1 MSFTDPKNPAKLRS
15 HQWYGRG
22 PSSFPERSRTL
33 QNGYAL
39 DEFIGR
45 PVIGIVNTWSDMNTC
60 HRHLRDRA
68 ADIKR
73 GVYQAGGFPVEL
85 PAMAVG
91 EIMMQPSSML
101 YRNFLAME
109 TEELLRCYPIDAVVL
124 MGGCDKT
131 TPALLMGAFSMD
143 LPLIYVPAGFML
155 AGHFRGNPVGVSDL
169 WRFGQ
174 ELRAGRFTL
183 PDAMELEQ
191 ANARSVGTCNA
202 MGTASTMTAIA
213 EALGLS
219 LPGAS
224 SLAAVDARAE
234 RLAAE
239 AGRRIVEMAWSD
251 SRPSAIV
258 TRESFLN
265 AVTVC
270 LALGGSTNAVIHLIA
285 MARRAGVELSLDD
298 FDRLARQIPVLLD
311 VQPAGKLLMEDYD
324 RAGGSRALLHRLEDL
339 LHKEALTVSSR
350 TLRENIQR
358 ATVHDDSVIRPLADP
373 VATEALAILRGN
385 LCPDGAVIKPSAA
398 SARLM
403 QHRGRAVLFDG
414 YEDLVAN
421 IDSPNRNIT
430 AASVLVLRNC
440 GPKGGPGMPECGMI
454 PIPARLAA
462 EGVNDM
468 VRISDA
474 RMSGTSYGTC
484 VLHIAPEAHIG
495 GPLALVRDG
504 DWIELDVPARRLT
517 LQVPDEELA
526 HRRESWAPPEPV
538 YGRGY
543 GQIFQEHVTQAP
555 EGCDFDFLASRSANR
570 PIPFYDH

>member
-1 MSFTDPKNPAKLRS
+1 MSSADPKNPAKLRS

-22 PSSFPERSRTL
+22 PSSFAERSRTL

-39 DEFIGR
+39 DEFIGK

-68 ADIKR
+68 EDVKR

-109 TEELLRCYPIDAVVL
+109 TEELLRCHPIDAVVL
-124 MGGCDKT
+124 LGGCDKT

-155 AGHFRGNPVGVSDL
+155 AGHFRGVPVGVSDL

-174 ELRAGRFTL
+174 ELRAGRFTI
-183 PDAMELEQ
+183 PDALELEQ
-191 ANARSVGTCNA
+191 VHARSVGTCNA

-234 RLAAE
+234 RLAAG
-239 AGRRIVEMAWSD
+239 AGRRIVEMAWSET
-251 SRPSAIV
+251 RPSTLL

-265 AVTVC
+265 GVSVC
-270 LALGGSTNAVIHLIA
+270 LALGGSSNAVIHLIA

-298 FDRLARQIPVLLD
+298 FDRLGRQVPVLLD
-311 VQPAGKLLMEDYD
+311 VQPTGHLLMEDYD
-324 RAGGSRALLHRLEDL
+324 RAGGSRALLHRLDEF
-339 LHKEALTVSSR
+339 LHGAAHTITGR
-350 TLRENIQR
+350 TLRENVAG
-358 ATVHDDSVIRPLADP
+358 ATVHDDSVIRPLANP

-398 SARLM
+398 DTGLM
-403 QHRGRAVLFDG
+403 QHRGRAVVFDG

-421 IDSPNRNIT
+421 IDSPDRDIT
-430 AASVLVLRNC
+430 PDSVLVLRNC

-454 PIPARLAA
+454 PIPARLSA
-462 EGVNDM
+462 EGVTDM

-484 VLHIAPEAHIG
+484 VLHVSPEAHIG
-495 GPLALVRDG
+495 GPLALVHDG
-504 DWIELDVPARRLT
+504 DWIQLDVRARTLE

-526 HRRESWAPPEPV
+526 QRRASWTAPIPV
-538 YGRGY
+538 YGGGY
-543 GQIFQEHVTQAP
+543 GQIFQEYVTQASD
-555 EGCDFDFLASRSANR
+555 GCDFEFLTSRATNR
-570 PIPFYDH
+570 PIPFYGH